1 VHEPPRLSYIDSQEP
16 EEISLS
22 ESLSFVDQY
31 LSLNNFN
38 MCDTDRDSARAP
50 KQIIYP
56 PILNTK
62 GLQCLSRRVNIK
74 RAEESGT
81 FDWEEQPQNKESFSL
96 KERCQ
101 LRQECYKSETGTIN
115 QDAGCYSCPKLLDV
129 WSDKKISEQA
139 VNVAKQGVKNGSV
152 NANCVKK
159 LVGDVNIISP
169 NLELGKIEDETDGEP
184 FLTGVGFDTQL
195 AAEAMEA
202 LLHDPPNSNACY
214 THKIPS
220 GIIDQS
226 SEVAAMSKKTGN
238 GTATASGQHLKGKR
252 SANKFY
258 ENEGCLSG
266 ECDPYLRGHSCSS
279 APKKKLKENGSSVYI
294 NLDDEKLQGCRTS
307 CRSKAQQRKRS
318 PENIQGRTSPK
329 PLRPNYLDGLFE
341 RNTQSSSIIPKR
353 KRSKPLG
360 YSLKHFPYPTEQSKD
375 TANHGME
382 FNFSKKRSKA
392 NDSITDV
399 QDKCKSKEKCSN
411 LASGASLRDE
421 DSSRV
426 IKLKC
431 WSYPKKKRTSA
442 NFTRHSYK
450 PKHKYPMKIFNERP
464 KLSPAE
470 NLKST
475 QRLAGN
481 LIVYTRRMKSESV
494 SKSSCTTAKHDTS
507 EKNSYVHTSESPKE
521 SGCNSPANHG
531 REDCIEQTITFDDVI
546 DTVHNSEKV
555 KLDQGCKIS
564 SCKLSVSKKCDERNI
579 KLKEK
584 PISPV
589 IRELRRL
596 GSNKRQL
603 DFKPRDSRRWISS
616 ATVSV
621 LFSQNLSS
629 KTTRQLK
636 KVWLRP
642 LLFLV
647 HLIFLSINSRQDLQ
661 CLPAL
666 LPFRFW
672 LDLGFLKYHAALLLH
687 IS

>member
-1 VHEPPRLSYIDSQEP
+1 
-16 EEISLS
+16 
-22 ESLSFVDQY
+22 
-31 LSLNNFN
+31 

-258 ENEGCLSG
+258 ENESCLSG

-341 RNTQSSSIIPKR
+341 RNTRSSSIIPKR

-360 YSLKHFPYPTEQSKD
+360 
-375 TANHGME
+375 
-382 FNFSKKRSKA
+382 
-392 NDSITDV
+392 
-399 QDKCKSKEKCSN
+399 
-411 LASGASLRDE
+411 
-421 DSSRV
+421 
-426 IKLKC
+426 
-431 WSYPKKKRTSA
+431 
-442 NFTRHSYK
+442 
-450 PKHKYPMKIFNERP
+450 
-464 KLSPAE
+464 
-470 NLKST
+470 
-475 QRLAGN
+475 
-481 LIVYTRRMKSESV
+481 
-494 SKSSCTTAKHDTS
+494 
-507 EKNSYVHTSESPKE
+507 
-521 SGCNSPANHG
+521 
-531 REDCIEQTITFDDVI
+531 
-546 DTVHNSEKV
+546 
-555 KLDQGCKIS
+555 
-564 SCKLSVSKKCDERNI
+564 
-579 KLKEK
+579 
-584 PISPV
+584 
-589 IRELRRL
+589 
-596 GSNKRQL
+596 NKRQL

-636 KVWLRP
+636 KILARLGFSEVSCCSAATHFIADKFVRTKNMLEALAFGKLVVTPSWLESCGQAGYLIAEKSYILRDAKKEKEFGFSMPVSLACASQRP
-642 LLFLV
+642 LLQGQRVLVTPNVKPNKDLIQTLVKAVQGQEVDDFQLAQTKESAVSPDLLIISCEEDYGYCVPFLERGIAIYSSELLLNGIIIQKLEYERHRILMNYHTTTSSEKEKKGEHARRFSKDKKHSKSSRV
-647 HLIFLSINSRQDLQ
+647 SSNFLSVD
-661 CLPAL
+661 C
-666 LPFRFW
+666 
-672 LDLGFLKYHAALLLH
+672 
-687 IS
+687 